1 MLPLP
6 RYHAE
11 GVRAAMQRQQRETG
25 SQTGAPVYAAL
36 DLGTNNCRLLVVRP
50 SDGGFDVLDSFSR
63 IVRLGEGL
71 HSTGRLSEQA
81 IERAIAALHI
91 CAGKIRQR
99 RVTKMRCVATDACRR
114 ADNCAGFVARVKR
127 ETGVRLE
134 IIGTREEAALAAAGC
149 TPLLD
154 PSCGRALVFDI
165 GGGSSELMWLA
176 VKGQGTARM
185 LDSISLPWGV
195 ARMAETFGSDR
206 ISDRAYRAMT
216 AAVTPWLR
224 RFDEANCISAAVAAG
239 RVQMLGTSGPVTI
252 VAGLHLGLVRY
263 RRDLVDGCSLAFDDL
278 DVVSARLR
286 RLDREGRARLPC
298 IGRDRADMAVGGC
311 AILEAICRMWPVG
324 SIRVADRGVREGILF
339 RMIARDGGTA

>member
-1 MLPLP
+1 
-6 RYHAE
+6 
-11 GVRAAMQRQQRETG
+11 MQRRKRQAERQG
-25 SQTGAPVYAAL
+25 DGPVYAAL

-50 SDGGFDVLDSFSR
+50 LRGGFDVVDSFSR

-71 HSTGRLSEQA
+71 QKTGRLSERA
-81 IERAIAALHI
+81 IERTIAALRV
-91 CAGKIRQR
+91 CAGKVERR
-99 RVTKMRCVATDACRR
+99 RVTQMRCVATDACRR
-114 ADNCAGFVARVKR
+114 ADNCANFVERVR
-127 ETGVRLE
+127 HETGMQLE
-134 IIGTREEAALAAAGC
+134 IIGAQEEAALAAAGC
-149 TPLLD
+149 APLLD
-154 PSCGRALVFDI
+154 PSRSRALMFDI

-176 VKGQGTARM
+176 VTDRADARL

-206 ISDRAYRAMT
+206 ISDRTYSAMT
-216 AAVTPWLR
+216 DTVVPWLR
-224 RFDEANCISAAVAAG
+224 CFDEANGISDAVAAG

-252 VAGLHLGLVRY
+252 VAGLHLGLARY

-278 DVVSARLR
+278 DAVSGSLR

-298 IGRDRADMAVGGC
+298 IGRERAEMAVGGC

-339 RMIARDGGTA
+339 RMIAMDGAAG

>member
-1 MLPLP
+1 MRL
-6 RYHAE
+6 
-11 GVRAAMQRQQRETG
+11 QQQEAG
-25 SQTGAPVYAAL
+25 PQTGEPVYAAL

-50 SDGGFDVLDSFSR
+50 SPRGFDVVDSFSR

-71 HSTGRLSEQA
+71 HSTGRLSEIA
-81 IERAIAALHI
+81 IERTIRALHV
-91 CAGKIRQR
+91 CADKVRRR
-99 RVTKMRCVATDACRR
+99 RVTRMRSVATEACRR
-114 ADNCAGFVARVKR
+114 AANCAAFVERVKR

-134 IIGTREEAALAAAGC
+134 IIGGREEAALAAAGC
-149 TPLLD
+149 APLFD
-154 PSCGRALVFDI
+154 PERGRALVFDI

-176 VKGQGTARM
+176 VTGRGRARL

-206 ISDRAYRAMT
+206 ISDRAYRAMRET
-216 AAVTPWLR
+216 VAPWLR
-224 RFDEANCISAAVAAG
+224 RFDKTNGISAAVAAG

-252 VAGLHLGLVRY
+252 VAGLHLGLARY

-278 DVVSARLR
+278 DAVSATLR
-286 RLDREGRARLPC
+286 RLDRKGRAQLPC
-298 IGRDRADMAVGGC
+298 IGRERADMAVGGC

-339 RMIARDGGTA
+339 RMIASDGGAA

>member
-1 MLPLP
+1 
-6 RYHAE
+6 
-11 GVRAAMQRQQRETG
+11 MQRQQQEAGPPNRG
-25 SQTGAPVYAAL
+25 PIYAAL

-50 SDGGFDVLDSFSR
+50 SKGGFDVVDSFSR

-71 HSTGRLSEQA
+71 QTTGRLSERA
-81 IERAIAALHI
+81 IERTIAALHI
-91 CAGKIRQR
+91 CAGKIRRR
-99 RVTKMRCVATDACRR
+99 RVTQMRCVATDACRR
-114 ADNCAGFVARVKR
+114 ADNCASFVDRVKR

-134 IIGTREEAALAAAGC
+134 IIGAGEEAALAAAGC

-154 PSCGRALVFDI
+154 PSRGRALVFDI

-176 VKGQGTARM
+176 VARRASPRL

-206 ISDRAYRAMT
+206 ISDRTYRAMIE
-216 AAVTPWLR
+216 AVVPWLR
-224 RFDEANCISAAVAAG
+224 RFDEKNGISAAVAAG

-252 VAGLHLGLVRY
+252 VAGLHLGLARY
-263 RRDLVDGCSLAFDDL
+263 RRDLVDGCSLGFG
-278 DVVSARLR
+278 DVDAVSATLR
-286 RLDREGRARLPC
+286 RLDREGRAQLPC
-298 IGRDRADMAVGGC
+298 IGRERADMAVGGC

-339 RMIARDGGTA
+339 SLIAGDGVAA

>member
-1 MLPLP
+1 
-6 RYHAE
+6 
-11 GVRAAMQRQQRETG
+11 MQRQQQEAGPPNRG
-25 SQTGAPVYAAL
+25 PIYAAL

-50 SDGGFDVLDSFSR
+50 SKGGFDVVDSFSR

-71 HSTGRLSEQA
+71 QTTGRLSERA
-81 IERAIAALHI
+81 IERTIAALHI
-91 CAGKIRQR
+91 CAGKIRRR
-99 RVTKMRCVATDACRR
+99 RVTQMRCVATDACRR
-114 ADNCAGFVARVKR
+114 ADNCASFVDRVKR

-134 IIGTREEAALAAAGC
+134 IIGAGEEAALAAAGC

-154 PSCGRALVFDI
+154 PSRGRALVFDI

-176 VKGQGTARM
+176 VARRASPRL

-206 ISDRAYRAMT
+206 ISDRVYRAMIE
-216 AAVTPWLR
+216 AVVPWLR
-224 RFDEANCISAAVAAG
+224 RFDEKNGISAAVAAG

-252 VAGLHLGLVRY
+252 VAGLHLGLARY
-263 RRDLVDGCSLAFDDL
+263 RRDLVDGCSLGFG
-278 DVVSARLR
+278 DVDAVSATLR
-286 RLDREGRARLPC
+286 RLDREGRAQLPC
-298 IGRDRADMAVGGC
+298 IGRERADMAVGGC

-339 RMIARDGGTA
+339 NLIAGDGVAA

>member
-1 MLPLP
+1 
-6 RYHAE
+6 
-11 GVRAAMQRQQRETG
+11 MQRQQQEAG
-25 SQTGAPVYAAL
+25 PQSESPIYAAL

-50 SDGGFDVLDSFSR
+50 SGRDFDVLDSFSR

-71 HSTGRLSEQA
+71 QSTGRLSDQA
-81 IERAIAALHI
+81 IERTMAALRI
-91 CAGKIRQR
+91 CAGKIRRR
-99 RVTKMRCVATDACRR
+99 RVTRMRCVATDACRR

-134 IIGTREEAALAAAGC
+134 IIGAREEAALAAAGC

-154 PSCGRALVFDI
+154 PSRGRALMFDI
-165 GGGSSELMWLA
+165 GGGSCELMWLA
-176 VKGQGTARM
+176 VKAQGSARL
-185 LDSISLPWGV
+185 LDSISLPWSV

-206 ISDRAYRAMT
+206 ISDRSYRAMRAT
-216 AAVTPWLR
+216 VAPWLR
-224 RFDEANCISAAVAAG
+224 RFDEANGISAAVAAG

-278 DVVSARLR
+278 EVVSARLR
-286 RLDREGRARLPC
+286 GLDREGRARLPC
-298 IGRDRADMAVGGC
+298 IGRERADMAVGGC

-339 RMIARDGGTA
+339 RMIAGDGGTA

>member
-1 MLPLP
+1 
-6 RYHAE
+6 
-11 GVRAAMQRQQRETG
+11 MQRQQQEAGPPNRG
-25 SQTGAPVYAAL
+25 PIYAAL

-50 SDGGFDVLDSFSR
+50 SKGGFDVVDSFSR

-71 HSTGRLSEQA
+71 QTTGRLSERA
-81 IERAIAALHI
+81 IERTIAALHI
-91 CAGKIRQR
+91 CAGKIRRR
-99 RVTKMRCVATDACRR
+99 RVTQMRCVATDACRR
-114 ADNCAGFVARVKR
+114 ADNCASFVDRVKR

-134 IIGTREEAALAAAGC
+134 IIGAGEEAALAAAGC

-154 PSCGRALVFDI
+154 PSRGRALVFDI

-176 VKGQGTARM
+176 VARRASPRL

-206 ISDRAYRAMT
+206 ISDRTYRAMIE
-216 AAVTPWLR
+216 AVVPWLR
-224 RFDEANCISAAVAAG
+224 RFDEKNGISAAVAAG

-252 VAGLHLGLVRY
+252 VAGLHLGLARY
-263 RRDLVDGCSLAFDDL
+263 RRDLVDGCSLGFG
-278 DVVSARLR
+278 DVDAVSATLR
-286 RLDREGRARLPC
+286 RLDREGRAQLPC
-298 IGRDRADMAVGGC
+298 IGRERADMAVGGC

-339 RMIARDGGTA
+339 NLIAGDGVAA

>member
-1 MLPLP
+1 
-6 RYHAE
+6 
-11 GVRAAMQRQQRETG
+11 MQRQRQEAGPPTEG
-25 SQTGAPVYAAL
+25 PVYAAL

-50 SDGGFDVLDSFSR
+50 SSSGFDVLDSFSR

-71 HSTGRLSEQA
+71 QATGRLSERA
-81 IERAIAALHI
+81 IERTIAALHI
-91 CAGKIRQR
+91 CAGKIRRR
-99 RVTKMRCVATDACRR
+99 RVTQMRCVATDACRR
-114 ADNCAGFVARVKR
+114 ADNCASFVDRVKR

-134 IIGTREEAALAAAGC
+134 IIGAGEEAALAAAGC

-154 PSCGRALVFDI
+154 PSRGRALVFDI

-176 VKGQGTARM
+176 VARRASPRL

-206 ISDRAYRAMT
+206 ISDRTYRAMT
-216 AAVTPWLR
+216 EAVVPWLR
-224 RFDEANCISAAVAAG
+224 RFDEKNGISAAVAAG

-252 VAGLHLGLVRY
+252 VAGLHLGLARY
-263 RRDLVDGCSLAFDDL
+263 RRDLVDGCSLGFG
-278 DVVSARLR
+278 DVDAVSATLR
-286 RLDREGRARLPC
+286 RLDREGRAQLPC
-298 IGRDRADMAVGGC
+298 IGRERADMAVGGC

-339 RMIARDGGTA
+339 NLIAGDGVAA

>member
-1 MLPLP
+1 
-6 RYHAE
+6 
-11 GVRAAMQRQQRETG
+11 MQRQRQEAGPPTE
-25 SQTGAPVYAAL
+25 SPVYAAL

-50 SDGGFDVLDSFSR
+50 SSSGFDVVDSFSR

-71 HSTGRLSEQA
+71 QATGRLSERA
-81 IERAIAALHI
+81 IERTIAALHI
-91 CAGKIRQR
+91 CAGKIRRR
-99 RVTKMRCVATDACRR
+99 RVTQMRCVATDACRR
-114 ADNCAGFVARVKR
+114 ADNCASFVDRVKR

-134 IIGTREEAALAAAGC
+134 IIGAGEEAALAAAGC

-154 PSCGRALVFDI
+154 SSRGRALVFDI

-176 VKGQGTARM
+176 VARRASPRL

-206 ISDRAYRAMT
+206 ISDRTYRAMT
-216 AAVTPWLR
+216 EAVVPWLR
-224 RFDEANCISAAVAAG
+224 RFDEKNGISAAVAAG

-252 VAGLHLGLVRY
+252 VAGLHLGLARY
-263 RRDLVDGCSLAFDDL
+263 RRDLVDGCSLGFG
-278 DVVSARLR
+278 DVDAVSATLR
-286 RLDREGRARLPC
+286 RLDREGRAQLPC
-298 IGRDRADMAVGGC
+298 IGRERADMAVGGC

-339 RMIARDGGTA
+339 NLIAGDGTAA

>member
-1 MLPLP
+1 
-6 RYHAE
+6 
-11 GVRAAMQRQQRETG
+11 MQRQRQEAGPPTE
-25 SQTGAPVYAAL
+25 SPVYAAL

-50 SDGGFDVLDSFSR
+50 SSSGFDVVDSFSR

-71 HSTGRLSEQA
+71 QATGRLSERA
-81 IERAIAALHI
+81 IERTIAALHI
-91 CAGKIRQR
+91 CAGKIRRR
-99 RVTKMRCVATDACRR
+99 RVTQMRCVATDACRR
-114 ADNCAGFVARVKR
+114 AGNCASFVDRVKR

-134 IIGTREEAALAAAGC
+134 IIGAGEEAALAAAGC

-154 PSCGRALVFDI
+154 SSRGRALVFDI

-176 VKGQGTARM
+176 VARRASPRL

-206 ISDRAYRAMT
+206 ISDRTYRAMT
-216 AAVTPWLR
+216 EAVVPWLR
-224 RFDEANCISAAVAAG
+224 RFDEKNGISAAVAAG

-252 VAGLHLGLVRY
+252 VAGLHLGLARY
-263 RRDLVDGCSLAFDDL
+263 RRDLVDGCSLGFG
-278 DVVSARLR
+278 DVDAVSATLR
-286 RLDREGRARLPC
+286 RLDREGRAQLPC
-298 IGRDRADMAVGGC
+298 IGRERADMAVGGC

-339 RMIARDGGTA
+339 NLIAGDGAAA

>member
-1 MLPLP
+1 
-6 RYHAE
+6 
-11 GVRAAMQRQQRETG
+11 MQRQRQEAGPPTEG
-25 SQTGAPVYAAL
+25 PVYAAL

-50 SDGGFDVLDSFSR
+50 SSSGFDVLDSFSR

-71 HSTGRLSEQA
+71 QATGRLSERA
-81 IERAIAALHI
+81 IERTIAALHI
-91 CAGKIRQR
+91 CAGKIRRR
-99 RVTKMRCVATDACRR
+99 RVTQMRCVATDACRR
-114 ADNCAGFVARVKR
+114 ADNCASFVDRVKR

-134 IIGTREEAALAAAGC
+134 IIGAGEEAALAAAGC

-154 PSCGRALVFDI
+154 SSRGRALVFDI

-176 VKGQGTARM
+176 VARRASPRL

-206 ISDRAYRAMT
+206 ISDRTYRAMT
-216 AAVTPWLR
+216 EAVVPWLR
-224 RFDEANCISAAVAAG
+224 RFDEKNGISAAVAAG

-252 VAGLHLGLVRY
+252 VAGLHLGLARY
-263 RRDLVDGCSLAFDDL
+263 RRDLVDGCSLGFG
-278 DVVSARLR
+278 DVDAVSATLR
-286 RLDREGRARLPC
+286 RLDREGRAQLPC
-298 IGRDRADMAVGGC
+298 IGRERADMAVGGC

-339 RMIARDGGTA
+339 NLIAGDGVAA

>member
-1 MLPLP
+1 
-6 RYHAE
+6 
-11 GVRAAMQRQQRETG
+11 MQRQRQEAGPPTE
-25 SQTGAPVYAAL
+25 SPVYAAL

-50 SDGGFDVLDSFSR
+50 SSSGFDVVDSFSR

-71 HSTGRLSEQA
+71 QATGRLSERA
-81 IERAIAALHI
+81 IERTIAALHI
-91 CAGKIRQR
+91 CAGKIRRR
-99 RVTKMRCVATDACRR
+99 RVTQMRCVATDACRR
-114 ADNCAGFVARVKR
+114 ADNCAGFVDRVKR

-134 IIGTREEAALAAAGC
+134 IIGAGEEAALAAAGC

-154 PSCGRALVFDI
+154 SSRGRALVFDI

-176 VKGQGTARM
+176 VARRASPRL

-206 ISDRAYRAMT
+206 ISDRTYRAMT
-216 AAVTPWLR
+216 EAVVPWLR
-224 RFDEANCISAAVAAG
+224 RFDEKNGISAAVAAG

-252 VAGLHLGLVRY
+252 VAGLHLGLARY
-263 RRDLVDGCSLAFDDL
+263 RRDLVDGCSLGFG
-278 DVVSARLR
+278 DVDAVSATLR
-286 RLDREGRARLPC
+286 RLDREGRAQLPC
-298 IGRDRADMAVGGC
+298 IGRERADMAVGGC

-339 RMIARDGGTA
+339 NLIAGDGAAA

>member
-1 MLPLP
+1 
-6 RYHAE
+6 
-11 GVRAAMQRQQRETG
+11 MQRQRQEAGPPTE
-25 SQTGAPVYAAL
+25 SPVYAAL

-50 SDGGFDVLDSFSR
+50 SSSGFDVVDSFSR

-71 HSTGRLSEQA
+71 QATGRLSERA
-81 IERAIAALHI
+81 IERTIAALHI
-91 CAGKIRQR
+91 CAGKIRRR
-99 RVTKMRCVATDACRR
+99 RVTQMRCVATDACRR
-114 ADNCAGFVARVKR
+114 ADNCASFVDRVKR

-134 IIGTREEAALAAAGC
+134 IIGAGEEAALAAAGC

-154 PSCGRALVFDI
+154 SSRGRALVFDI

-176 VKGQGTARM
+176 VARRASPRL

-206 ISDRAYRAMT
+206 ISDRTYRAMT
-216 AAVTPWLR
+216 EAVVPWLR
-224 RFDEANCISAAVAAG
+224 RFDEKNGISAAVAAG

-252 VAGLHLGLVRY
+252 VAGLHLGLARY
-263 RRDLVDGCSLAFDDL
+263 RRDLVDGCSLGFG
-278 DVVSARLR
+278 DVDAVSATLR
-286 RLDREGRARLPC
+286 RLDREGRAQLPC
-298 IGRDRADMAVGGC
+298 IGRERADMAVGGC

-339 RMIARDGGTA
+339 NLIAGDGAAA